1 MEVKSDRGPE
11 PVRPRAAICVACVA
25 AACCALV
32 AAVAWRSGTPSRR
45 PYLVSGP
52 TVTSSN
58 NAVYWVVTVT
68 NPVRRYFWIETGSA
82 QTQPDSQHF
91 LLVPH
96 EQARLCL
103 RVESM
108 EEAARVS
115 VVCRPEARPHGLL
128 QRLERWMEE
137 WGLKRGRSL
146 VFDRRSFTLVG
157 PDDRQ

>member
-1 MEVKSDRGPE
+1 M
-11 PVRPRAAICVACVA
+11 RPRAAIRVACVA

-45 PYLVSGP
+45 PYLLSGP

-58 NAVYWVVTVT
+58 NAVYWAVTVT

-96 EQARLCL
+96 EKEVLTIGL
-103 RVESM
+103 R
-108 EEAARVS
+108 
-115 VVCRPEARPHGLL
+115 
-128 QRLERWMEE
+128 QI
-137 WGLKRGRSL
+137 GRAH
-146 VFDRRSFTLVG
+146 
-157 PDDRQ
+157 

>member
-1 MEVKSDRGPE
+1 M
-11 PVRPRAAICVACVA
+11 RPRAAFCMACVA

-32 AAVAWRSGTPSRR
+32 AAVAWRSGIQSGQPH
-45 PYLVSGP
+45 LVSGP

-82 QTQPDSQHF
+82 QTQPGSQDL

-103 RVESM
+103 RLGSL
-108 EEAARVS
+108 EEVARVR
-115 VVCRPEARPHGLL
+115 VVCRPEL
-128 QRLERWMEE
+128 
-137 WGLKRGRSL
+137 
-146 VFDRRSFTLVG
+146 RR
-157 PDDRQ
+157 